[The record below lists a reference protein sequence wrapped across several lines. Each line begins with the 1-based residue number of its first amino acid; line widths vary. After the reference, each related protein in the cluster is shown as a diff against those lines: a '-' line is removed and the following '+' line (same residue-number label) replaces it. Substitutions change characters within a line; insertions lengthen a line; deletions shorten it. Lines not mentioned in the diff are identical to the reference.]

1 MPEWLVFFIR
11 KAFSVV
17 ESMQEIAS
25 FSNSEFFVSNSEAQ
39 LRLSVKTFQIK
50 NSAVL
55 SCFAAIVQMAQV
67 NVEKCARQLNDFP
80 SIMK

>member
-1 MPEWLVFFIR
+1 MAFFIR

-55 SCFAAIVQMAQV
+55 SCFAGIVQLAQV
-67 NVEKCARQLNDFP
+67 NVKNARGN
-80 SIMK
+80 